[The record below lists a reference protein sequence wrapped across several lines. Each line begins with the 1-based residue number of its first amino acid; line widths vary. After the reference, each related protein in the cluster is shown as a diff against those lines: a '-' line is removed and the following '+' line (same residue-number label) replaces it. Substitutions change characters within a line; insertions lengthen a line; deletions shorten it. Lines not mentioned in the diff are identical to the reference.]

1 MRTAVAENLS
11 FIDGEYIFREGE
23 TAAYAYIVASGI
35 IEITKISTDGEDI
48 LVELEPP
55 SLFGEMA
62 LIDGNPRSASA
73 RAKGDTTVTEVTST
87 AFGQYI
93 KQNPEAA
100 IRIMKNISENLRS
113 ANQMIA
119 QAGSSLIFS
128 EENSDGPFRSRNAL
142 WSEIDDTE
150 DIYDRGPSVPFL
162 YTICSLLAFLLLTIL
177 FGTLNKVDTT
187 VSARGQ
193 FTTRTPN
200 IVVEAG
206 ANSVVRE
213 ISVERGEK
221 VKKDQV
227 IAFLDDTITTAN
239 LSQNKQIIRNLEQ
252 TLKRFMLEKSYIE
265 SDLPIIETKNLD
277 ELNFDTLIKR
287 VAEYREKINSFNSKL
302 AKLQTE
308 LVAENTIHELTVKQA
323 SLKEKIEEV
332 QKNLYEKQV
341 VTLISYLNA
350 SDETLNAERSSLNAQ
365 NSINRIR
372 AEITTL
378 KSDTRA
384 FIAQWAST
392 LTSDITSVNEQLMQ
406 AQQERIKL
414 TQLAGGVIVTA
425 PVEGIVLDLP
435 AVSEGAIVKEG
446 DKILTLVQANEPLY
460 LEVDIDPKDISDL
473 QVGLPTSV
481 KIDAMP
487 FQKYGDIKGEVIFV
501 SQDTFPE
508 SLGGEKGFYYRG
520 RIKIRPLSE
529 SAMPADFLINQGML
543 ASVDIKVGQRRL
555 ISYFT
560 YPITRAFDESF
571 REPE

>member
-1 MRTAVAENLS
+1 
-11 FIDGEYIFREGE
+11 
-23 TAAYAYIVASGI
+23 
-35 IEITKISTDGEDI
+35 
-48 LVELEPP
+48 
-55 SLFGEMA
+55 MA
-62 LIDGNPRSASA
+62 LIDGSPRSASA

-119 QAGSSLIFS
+119 QAGSSPISS
-128 EENSDGPFRSRNAL
+128 EENSDTPLRSRNAL

-162 YTICSLLAFLLLTIL
+162 YTICSLLAFLLLSIL
-177 FGTLNKVDTT
+177 FGTLSKVDTT

-206 ANSVVRE
+206 ANSIVRE
-213 ISVERGEK
+213 ILVERGQE

-252 TLKRFMLEKSYIE
+252 TLNRFKLEKSYIE
-265 SDLPIIETKNLD
+265 SDLPIIETKKLD
-277 ELNFDTLIKR
+277 VLNFDTLIKR

-308 LVAENTIHELTVKQA
+308 LVAEKIIHKLTVKQE
-323 SLKEKIEEV
+323 SLKAKIEAV

-341 VTLISYLNA
+341 VTLINYLTA
-350 SDETLNAERSSLNAQ
+350 SDATLNAERRSLNAL
-365 NSINRIR
+365 NSINRIG

-378 KSDTRA
+378 KSDTKA

-392 LTSDITSVNEQLMQ
+392 LTSDITSINEQLMQ

-425 PVEGIVLDLP
+425 PVDGIVLDLP

-473 QVGLPTSV
+473 RMGLATSV

-487 FQKYGDIKGEVIFV
+487 FQKYGDVKGEVIFV

>member
-1 MRTAVAENLS
+1 MAGNRS
-11 FIDGEYIFREGE
+11 FTDGEYIFREGE
-23 TAAYAYIVASGI
+23 SAEYAYIVNSGI
-35 IEITKISTDGEDI
+35 IEITKISADGEDV
-48 LVELEPP
+48 LVGLEPP

-73 RAKGDTTVTEVTST
+73 RAKGDTTVTEVTSA

-113 ANQMIA
+113 ANQIIA
-119 QAGSSLIFS
+119 QAGSSPISS
-128 EENSDGPFRSRNAL
+128 EENSDGPLRSRNTI
-142 WSEIDDTE
+142 WSEIDDTD

-162 YTICSLLAFLLLTIL
+162 FTVYSLLAFLLLSIL
-177 FGTLNKVDTT
+177 FATLSTVDTT

-206 ANSVVRE
+206 ASSIVRE
-213 ISVERGEK
+213 ILVERGEG

-227 IAFLDDTITTAN
+227 IAFLDDTMTTAN

-252 TLKRFMLEKSYIE
+252 TLNRLKLERSYIE

-277 ELNFDTLIKR
+277 ALNFDTLIKR

-308 LVAENTIHELTVKQA
+308 LAAEHKIHGLAVKQE
-323 SLKEKIEEV
+323 SLKAEIEAV
-332 QKNLYEKQV
+332 QTNLYDKQI
-341 VTLISYLNA
+341 VTRIDYLTA
-350 SDETLNAERSSLNAQ
+350 RDATLNAERGILNAQ
-365 NSINRIR
+365 NSINKIS
-372 AEITTL
+372 AEIITL
-378 KSDTRA
+378 KSDTKA

-392 LTSDITSVNEQLMQ
+392 LTSDITRTNEQLMQ

-414 TQLAGGVIVTA
+414 TQLADGVIVTA
-425 PVEGIVLDLP
+425 PVDGIVLDLP
-435 AVSEGAIVKEG
+435 AVSKGAIVKEG

-473 QVGLPTSV
+473 KTGLPTSV

-487 FQKYGDIKGEVIFV
+487 FQKYGDIEGEVIFV
-501 SQDTFPE
+501 SQDTFSE

-520 RIKIRPLSE
+520 RIKTRPLSE
-529 SAMPADFLINQGML
+529 SAMPTDFLINQGML
-543 ASVDIKVGQRRL
+543 ASADIKVGQRRL

-560 YPITRAFDESF
+560 YPLTRAFEESF

>member
-1 MRTAVAENLS
+1 VAGNLS

-23 TAAYAYIVASGI
+23 SAEYAYIVSSGI
-35 IEITKISTDGEDI
+35 IEITKISANGEDI
-48 LVELEPP
+48 LVRLEPP

-62 LIDGNPRSASA
+62 LIDGSPRSASA
-73 RAKGDTTVTEVTST
+73 RAKGDTTLTEVTST

-119 QAGSSLIFS
+119 QAGSSSISS
-128 EENSDGPFRSRNAL
+128 EENSDGPFRSRNAF
-142 WSEIDDTE
+142 WSEIDDTD

-162 YTICSLLAFLLLTIL
+162 YTICSLLAFLLLSIL
-177 FGTLNKVDTT
+177 FGTLSNVDTT

-206 ANSVVRE
+206 ANSIVRE
-213 ISVERGEK
+213 ILVERGEE

-239 LSQNKQIIRNLEQ
+239 LSQSKQIIRNLEQ
-252 TLKRFMLEKSYIE
+252 TLNRFKLEKSYIE
-265 SDLPIIETKNLD
+265 NDLPIIETKNLD
-277 ELNFDTLIKR
+277 VLNFDTLIKR
-287 VAEYREKINSFNSKL
+287 VAEYREKINSFNSRL

-308 LVAENTIHELTVKQA
+308 LVAENIIHELTVKQE
-323 SLKEKIEEV
+323 SLKAKIEAV

-341 VTLISYLNA
+341 VTLINYLTA
-350 SDETLNAERSSLNAQ
+350 SDATLNAERRSLNSL
-365 NSINRIR
+365 NSINRIG

-378 KSDTRA
+378 KSDTKA

-392 LTSDITSVNEQLMQ
+392 LTSDITSINEQLMQ
-406 AQQERIKL
+406 AQQEKIKL
-414 TQLAGGVIVTA
+414 TQLASGVIVRA
-425 PVEGIVLDLP
+425 PVDGIVLDLP

-473 QVGLPTSV
+473 RMGLSTSV

-501 SQDTFPE
+501 SQDTFSE

-520 RIKIRPLSE
+520 RIKTRPLSE

-543 ASVDIKVGQRRL
+543 ASADIKVGQRTL

>member
-1 MRTAVAENLS
+1 MAENLS

-23 TAAYAYIVASGI
+23 TAEYAYIVASGI

-73 RAKGDTTVTEVTST
+73 RAKGDTTVTEVTSA

-113 ANQMIA
+113 ANQMVA

-128 EENSDGPFRSRNAL
+128 EENSDGPFRARNAL

-162 YTICSLLAFLLLTIL
+162 YTICSLLVFLLLTIL

-378 KSDTRA
+378 KSDTKA

-406 AQQERIKL
+406 AQQEKIKL

-435 AVSEGAIVKEG
+435 AVAEGAIVKEG

-460 LEVDIDPKDISDL
+460 LEVDIDPKDISDV
-473 QVGLPTSV
+473 QVGLSTSV

-520 RIKIRPLSE
+520 RVKIRPLSE

>member
-1 MRTAVAENLS
+1 
-11 FIDGEYIFREGE
+11 
-23 TAAYAYIVASGI
+23 
-35 IEITKISTDGEDI
+35 
-48 LVELEPP
+48 
-55 SLFGEMA
+55 
-62 LIDGNPRSASA
+62 
-73 RAKGDTTVTEVTST
+73 
-87 AFGQYI
+87 
-93 KQNPEAA
+93 
-100 IRIMKNISENLRS
+100 
-113 ANQMIA
+113 
-119 QAGSSLIFS
+119 
-128 EENSDGPFRSRNAL
+128 
-142 WSEIDDTE
+142 
-150 DIYDRGPSVPFL
+150 
-162 YTICSLLAFLLLTIL
+162 
-177 FGTLNKVDTT
+177 VDTT

-206 ANSVVRE
+206 ANSIVRE
-213 ISVERGEK
+213 ILVERGEE

-239 LSQNKQIIRNLEQ
+239 LSQSKQIIRNLEQ
-252 TLKRFMLEKSYIE
+252 TLNRFKLEKSYIE
-265 SDLPIIETKNLD
+265 NDLPIIETKNLD
-277 ELNFDTLIKR
+277 VLNFDTLIKR
-287 VAEYREKINSFNSKL
+287 VAEYREKINSFNSRL

-308 LVAENTIHELTVKQA
+308 LVAENIIHELTVKQE
-323 SLKEKIEEV
+323 SLKAKIEAV

-341 VTLISYLNA
+341 VTLINYLTA
-350 SDETLNAERSSLNAQ
+350 SDATLNAERRSLNSL
-365 NSINRIR
+365 NSINRIG

-378 KSDTRA
+378 KSDTKA

-392 LTSDITSVNEQLMQ
+392 LTSDITSINEQLMQ
-406 AQQERIKL
+406 AQQEKIKL
-414 TQLAGGVIVTA
+414 TQLASGVIVRA
-425 PVEGIVLDLP
+425 PVDGIVLDLP

-473 QVGLPTSV
+473 RMGLSTSV

-501 SQDTFPE
+501 SQDTFSE

-520 RIKIRPLSE
+520 RIKTRPLSE

-543 ASVDIKVGQRRL
+543 ASADIKVGQRTL